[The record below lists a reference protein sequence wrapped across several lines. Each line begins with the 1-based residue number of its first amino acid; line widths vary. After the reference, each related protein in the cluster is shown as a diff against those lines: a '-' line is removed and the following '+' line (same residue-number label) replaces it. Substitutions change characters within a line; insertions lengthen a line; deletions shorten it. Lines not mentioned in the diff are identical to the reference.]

1 MKQKKERKDLVAK
14 ASAIK
19 QHYQKKES
27 WMLKYQQ
34 ETEVDYTQ

>member
-27 WMLKYQQ
+27 
-34 ETEVDYTQ
+34 